1 METLFEGTITE
12 SAIYPREIFGKALEK
27 KAVFLILVH
36 NHPSGDV
43 TPSKED
49 LKLTKNLILAGLL
62 LQCKIIDHII
72 IGKNGYFSMA
82 EKGIIEN
89 LEKEIL
95 GILK

>member
-1 METLFEGTITE
+1 L
-12 SAIYPREIFGKALEK
+12 K
-27 KAVFLILVH
+27 KGCFLILVH

-49 LKLTKNLILAGLL
+49 IKLTKNLILAGLL

-89 LEKEIL
+89 LEKEISS
-95 GILK
+95 ILK